1 MTTIARTGAGLDEP
15 QVRWIAAALAVA
27 MLPHFLNLP
36 FWIPTLTLALIG
48 WGWWT
53 QHRDRPLPARM
64 LRILL
69 VVAATIGIL
78 LQFHTLF
85 GRDAGVSLLILML
98 GLKLLE
104 LRSRRDAL
112 LALFLGYF
120 VVAGHFFFTQSIPI
134 AVYMVATVWLMTAA
148 LIGLSGTARPVPAR
162 TRLRTAGM
170 MLAQSIPMMIVLFV
184 LFPRLPG
191 PIWALP
197 KDSSAGLT
205 GLGDEMSPGLISDLI
220 ESNEPAFRVSFDG
233 QAPPADSRYWRGP
246 VLVNFDGR
254 TWRRETESPA
264 SPRTTTF
271 QGAEPVSY
279 TLTLQ
284 PSGRRWLL
292 ALDTPGEVPP
302 GATLTPA
309 YELLATA
316 PVREVRQYRLTS
328 YLDTVIDADLDP
340 RTRARTLQLPEDSAP
355 RTRALAREWRAVA
368 ASPEAVVA
376 RALDYYRQEP
386 FYYTLQPPRLL
397 DDPIDGFLFETR
409 RGFCEHYASSFTVLM
424 RAAGIPARVVTGYLG
439 GERSPL
445 ADYLLIRQSD
455 AHAWAEV
462 WLEGRGWV
470 RVDPTAAVAPE
481 RVDRG
486 VSAALGED
494 SILPAFVR
502 ASYGTSWLNRVSMSW
517 DIVNY
522 YWNDWVLAFGPERQR
537 ELLEKLGLHRL
548 GWTAI
553 GLILIGT
560 LGLLMGLYVGIYWW
574 RNRPR
579 HANDVDALV
588 DALERRLRRCGYP
601 RDPGETLTALVDRIA
616 HEQPQQR
623 DILHRLAMTLHRGR
637 YRDPEAVDTASLRRE
652 IRALNLEKRNPP

>member
-1 MTTIARTGAGLDEP
+1 MNRTAAVDLTES
-15 QVRWIAAALAVA
+15 QVRWVAGALAVA
-27 MLPHFLNLP
+27 MLPHLLNLP
-36 FWIPTLTLALIG
+36 FWVPAMTLAMIG
-48 WGWWT
+48 WGWWI
-53 QHRDRPLPARM
+53 QHRGTGLPPRAIR
-64 LRILL
+64 LLL
-69 VVAATIGIL
+69 VAAATAGVL

-85 GRDAGVSLLILML
+85 GRDAGVSLLIIML

-134 AVYMVATVWLMTAA
+134 AIYMIGTVWLMTAA
-148 LIGLSGTARPVPAR
+148 LTGLSGTAQPLPAR
-162 TRLRTAGM
+162 TRLRSAGV

-197 KDSSAGLT
+197 KDSNSGLT

-220 ESNEPAFRVSFDG
+220 QSNEPAFRVTFDG
-233 QAPPADSRYWRGP
+233 PAPAADARYWRGP

-254 TWRRETESPA
+254 TWRRSERPENLVRPPPTG
-264 SPRTTTF
+264 T
-271 QGAEPVSY
+271 QPVSY

-284 PSGRRWLL
+284 PSGKRWLL
-292 ALDTPGEVPP
+292 ALDRPGGIPP
-302 GATLTPA
+302 AATLTPA
-309 YELLATA
+309 LEILATS
-316 PVREVRQYRLTS
+316 PVRDVRQYRLTS
-328 YLDTVIDADLDP
+328 YPDARLDIELDP
-340 RTRARTLQLPEDSAP
+340 WTRAQALRLPEGTAP
-355 RTRALAREWRAVA
+355 QARELAREWRDR
-368 ASPEAVVA
+368 SPTPEAVVQ
-376 RALDYYRQEP
+376 RALDHYRQQP
-386 FYYTLQPPRLL
+386 FYYTLQPPRLI
-397 DDPIDGFLFETR
+397 DDPIDEFLFDTR

-470 RVDPTAAVAPE
+470 RIDPTAAVAPD
-481 RVDRG
+481 RVERG

-494 SILPAFVR
+494 STLPAFVR
-502 ASYGTSWLNRVSMSW
+502 ASYGASWLNRMSMSW

-553 GLILIGT
+553 GLILMGA
-560 LGLLMGLYVGIYWW
+560 LGLLMALYAGLYWW

-579 HANDVDALV
+579 HASEVDALIA
-588 DALERRLRRCGYP
+588 ALEK
-601 RDPGETLTALVDRIA
+601 
-616 HEQPQQR
+616 
-623 DILHRLAMTLHRGR
+623 RLAEHGYVRRPHESLSALGSRVAGDYPHCRTAVMPIVTLLQRAR
-637 YRDPEAVDTASLRRE
+637 YRDADDLDHGSLS
-652 IRALNLEKRNPP
+652 RAIKHLELEKRNPP